1 MKRQTNERAQTD
13 PVCGMKVSY
22 TAAVEEFAYQGK
34 AYYFCSSACRESFEF
49 NPVQYLPRHRQHGIK
64 TR

>member
-1 MKRQTNERAQTD
+1 
-13 PVCGMKVSY
+13 MKVSY

-34 AYYFCSSACRESFEF
+34 AYYFCSSACREAFEF